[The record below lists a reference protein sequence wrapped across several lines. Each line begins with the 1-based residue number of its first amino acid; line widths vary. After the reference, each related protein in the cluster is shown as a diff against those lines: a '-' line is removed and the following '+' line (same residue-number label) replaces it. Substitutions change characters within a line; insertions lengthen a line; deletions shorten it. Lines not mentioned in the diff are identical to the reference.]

1 MRIGVNAAGLAG
13 DRPADTGNISTALLK
28 ELCRLHPEHQFIFFV
43 DRPGVSL
50 EEFTDNVQLVEV
62 PLKGH
67 KAWQLYWWRE
77 WQFPAAIKKQQLDL
91 YLGFDGQLPLRSKV
105 PARLLITDT
114 GFLHGVAG
122 MSKDLQRYLRK
133 NTLKYLQA
141 AQKVLV
147 ISPVVQEDLL
157 TYAPT
162 VAEKLVLLPPGLDS
176 SYHPVE
182 WEEREQIKQEFT
194 GGMEYFVAV
203 GSMHPRNN
211 ILPLL
216 KAFSALKRRLR
227 SNMKLILA
235 GASTNA
241 GAEII
246 ENMATYKF
254 RNDVIWLQDA
264 SQETLARVVAGA
276 YTLVYTSRFE
286 GLALPVYAALKCE
299 VPVVAMEGAAARVA
313 GAEGVLYTDPDSL
326 EDLAEKMSV
335 LYKDEVLRSRMLER
349 GRQVTLPGGWTAA
362 ASQILE

>member
-1 MRIGVNAAGLAG
+1 MRIGVNAASLAG

-43 DRPGVSL
+43 DGPGVSL
-50 EEFTDNVQLVEV
+50 NEFPDNVQLVEV

-77 WQFPAAIKKQQLDL
+77 YKLPAAIKKQQLDL
-91 YLGFDGQLPLRSKV
+91 YLGIDGQLPLRSKV

-114 GFLHGVAG
+114 GFLHGVTG
-122 MSKDLQRYLRK
+122 MSKDLQRYLTRNTRK
-133 NTLKYLQA
+133 YIQA

-147 ISPVVQEDLL
+147 VSPVVQEDLL
-157 TYAPT
+157 TYTPA
-162 VAEKLVLLPPGLDS
+162 VAEKLVLLPPGMDT
-176 SYHPVE
+176 SYRPVE
-182 WEEREQIKQEFT
+182 WEEREQIKKEFSD
-194 GGMEYFVAV
+194 GVEYFVAV

-227 SNMKLILA
+227 SNMKLVLA
-235 GASTNA
+235 GAPTNA

-254 RNDVIWLQDA
+254 RNDVIWLKDA
-264 SQETLARVVAGA
+264 DQETLSRIVAGA

-286 GLALPVYAALKCE
+286 GLALPVYAALRSE
-299 VPVVAMEGAAARVA
+299 VPVVAIEGAAARAA

-326 EDLAEKMSV
+326 DDLAEKMSV

-349 GRQVTLPGGWTAA
+349 GRQVTLPGSWTEAA
-362 ASQILE
+362 FLILK